1 MHCLVS
7 IKTLE
12 VKNTSEILWCQCSLV
27 LSNKFWCQNSI
38 TEQTLSR
45 TRKEN
50 LNIHLSC
57 ILITYIFFFARASKW
72 TWLLWGFW
80 KCTCEYKMSGT
91 TTLYLF
97 SCVYMGVHAF
107 VWMYV
112 YVHVGVGGVLFYFS
126 FFCCYKH
133 HDQRQFWEEIVYLA
147 YKL

>member
-57 ILITYIFFFARASKW
+57 ILITYIFFLQELANGHGFFGAFENAHVSIRCLVLPHYIFFHVCIWGCMHLCGCMCMYMLVWGEYCSTLVSFAAINTMTKGNFERK
-72 TWLLWGFW
+72 
-80 KCTCEYKMSGT
+80 
-91 TTLYLF
+91 
-97 SCVYMGVHAF
+97 
-107 VWMYV
+107 
-112 YVHVGVGGVLFYFS
+112 
-126 FFCCYKH
+126 
-133 HDQRQFWEEIVYLA
+133 
-147 YKL
+147 